1 MNHPTPITRFKRT
14 CIACALALVAVP
26 VASLAQEPEFAH
38 RAYLDLGLGLSDMDP
53 ELDGTGFGLEDDSDT
68 AWRLKAGFDLADR
81 WALEIFQTNLG
92 DAGLSPQGEA
102 EHTARGAD
110 VQYYLYR
117 AHADYTGLS
126 AFVRAGVASMKI
138 SDNQGLGL
146 NGDTHGMLGAGVE
159 YGFGHGWGVRLDADT
174 YGSDT
179 RFYALTVLKRF
190 GGAAPAPA
198 PVMAAAPAP
207 APAPKPVVKDD
218 DGDGVPNTRDRC
230 PATVTG
236 AEVNAQGCEL
246 DTDGDGVVNRLD
258 ACPATAKGKAVD
270 TKGCEL
276 PVVIRL
282 EGVTFETGSARLT
295 PASLTILDEVAETL
309 RKNPDVRV
317 EVAGHTDDRGRRDF
331 NVKLSRQRA
340 EAVRDY
346 LVNKGIAADRL
357 SARGYGPDQPAA
369 DNASAEGRAMNR
381 RVELKILNP

>member
-1 MNHPTPITRFKRT
+1 M
-14 CIACALALVAVP
+14 
-26 VASLAQEPEFAH
+26 
-38 RAYLDLGLGLSDMDP
+38 
-53 ELDGTGFGLEDDSDT
+53 
-68 AWRLKAGFDLADR
+68 
-81 WALEIFQTNLG
+81 
-92 DAGLSPQGEA
+92 
-102 EHTARGAD
+102 
-110 VQYYLYR
+110 
-117 AHADYTGLS
+117 
-126 AFVRAGVASMKI
+126 
-138 SDNQGLGL
+138 
-146 NGDTHGMLGAGVE
+146 
-159 YGFGHGWGVRLDADT
+159 
-174 YGSDT
+174 
-179 RFYALTVLKRF
+179 
-190 GGAAPAPA
+190 
-198 PVMAAAPAP
+198 
-207 APAPKPVVKDD
+207 KDD

-282 EGVTFETGSARLT
+282 EGVTFETGFARLT

-369 DNASAEGRAMNR
+369 DNASAEGRVMNR